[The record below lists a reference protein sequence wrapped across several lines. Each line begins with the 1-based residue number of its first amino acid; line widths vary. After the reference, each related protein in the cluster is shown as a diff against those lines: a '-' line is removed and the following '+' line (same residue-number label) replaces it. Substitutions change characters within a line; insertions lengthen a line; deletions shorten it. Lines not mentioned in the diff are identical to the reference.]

1 MPGRR
6 VDSPAVRVLVFH
18 GYLLRGT
25 GSNVYNAELAETLVR
40 LGHDVHLLCQERE
53 PAGLGF
59 VDSIGDWEGGKL
71 VVRTVAHAAHEG
83 SCTVYRPDIAGLL
96 PVYVYDRYEGFEV
109 RTFDQL
115 SDSELD
121 RYLDANV
128 GAVRA
133 VAEAVDPDVA
143 LANHLVMGPVILARA
158 LDDVP
163 YAAKIHGSAL
173 EYTVKPH
180 YPRFA
185 PFARE
190 GLAKARAVLV
200 GSRHT
205 AESLWTAMAIE
216 HLPERTRLGPP
227 GVDTHTFAP
236 RSKGEWRDTIDGL
249 VRWLETATRTGFDA
263 RAAAALDELSA
274 PTRETPPDAAAL
286 EAVRAEYDPSGID
299 LDAPM
304 TLASIDPVREPVVCF
319 VGKLIVSKGPDLLLA
334 AWPLVL
340 ARNPQARL
348 VLVGFGTYREGLELL
363 IRALE
368 RADEDLL
375 SRIIRYGRAFEGG
388 ERSQLTYLRA
398 FLEGLDGRSERY
410 FAAAR
415 RMRESIV
422 FTGRLEHGV
431 LARLLPAAQ
440 SVVMPS
446 MFPEAFGMVAAEAAA
461 CGALPVSA
469 AHSGL
474 AEVTAILAQGLS
486 RDITPLLSFERGMR
500 AVDGIADALNG
511 WLAIDEATRE
521 EARAQLARTAREHF
535 SWEKVAE
542 SVLSAAR
549 GRLDLLD
556 TVPGGPPFAPSV

>member
-1 MPGRR
+1 M
-6 VDSPAVRVLVFH
+6 RVLVFH

-40 LGHDVHLLCQERE
+40 LGHDVHLLCQERN

-59 VDSIGDWEGGKL
+59 VDSIGDWEGAQL

-83 SCTVYRPDIAGLL
+83 TCTVYRPDIHGLL

-115 SDSELD
+115 SEAELD

-128 GAVRA
+128 AAVRD

-158 LDDVP
+158 LEDVP
-163 YAAKIHGSAL
+163 YAVKIHGSAL

-190 GLAKARAVLV
+190 GLATARAVLV

-205 AESLWTAMAIE
+205 AESLWAAMAIE
-216 HLPERTRLGPP
+216 NLPDRTRLGPP

-236 RSKGEWRDTIDGL
+236 RPKGAWLDALDGL

-263 RAAAALDELSA
+263 RAAATLDALSA
-274 PTRETPPDAAAL
+274 PTRDTEPDAAAL
-286 EAVRAEYDPSGID
+286 DAVRAQYDPAGID
-299 LDAPM
+299 VDAPM
-304 TLASIDPVREPVVCF
+304 KLATIDPVTQPVVSF

-340 ARNPQARL
+340 ARHPQARL
-348 VLVGFGTYREGLELL
+348 VVVGFGTYREGLELL

-368 RADEDLL
+368 RADEALL

-388 ERSQLTYLRA
+388 ERSQLTYLAA

-415 RMRESIV
+415 RMRETIV

-431 LARLLPAAQ
+431 LARLLPTAE

-446 MFPEAFGMVAAEAAA
+446 MFPEAFGMVAAEGAA

-474 AEVTAILAQGLS
+474 AEVTATLAQGLS
-486 RDITPLLSFERGMR
+486 REITPLLSFERGMR
-500 AVDGIADALNG
+500 AVEGIAEALNG
-511 WLAIDEATRE
+511 WLDLDEQRRDET
-521 EARAQLARTAREHF
+521 RAQLARTARERF

-542 SVLSAAR
+542 SVLAAAR
-549 GRLDLLD
+549 GRLDELD
-556 TVPGGPPFAPSV
+556 LVPGSPPFAPSA